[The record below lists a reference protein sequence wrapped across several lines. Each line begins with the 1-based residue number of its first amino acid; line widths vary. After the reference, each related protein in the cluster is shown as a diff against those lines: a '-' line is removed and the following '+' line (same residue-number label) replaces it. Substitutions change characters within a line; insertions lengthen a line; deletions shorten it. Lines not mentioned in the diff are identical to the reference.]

1 MFYILHTFLNNTQ
14 LQNRRIKGRV
24 GTKASKQLR
33 VRYTSTHDLTT
44 TIIISFAAG
53 SSTEDFAFACFR
65 WRVLMDEH
73 AGPCPAFYRW
83 IYSLSMLAAR
93 WHSSCLHGLRSRL
106 SSYLKAFRTW
116 LYYGLTDSNYYC
128 RYVESQRWNFQSDV
142 YDAACP

>member
-1 MFYILHTFLNNTQ
+1 MHQSFETT
-14 LQNRRIKGRV
+14 
-24 GTKASKQLR
+24 LR
-33 VRYTSTHDLTT
+33 VYDTHVYIGLTT

-83 IYSLSMLAAR
+83 IYSLSMVAAR

>member
-1 MFYILHTFLNNTQ
+1 MLYTCARRHDIRWHTNLQLIFFLFNFTNSTKMFYILHTFLNNTQ
-14 LQNRRIKGRV
+14 LQNRRIKGKV
-24 GTKASKQLR
+24 GTKASKLLY
-33 VRYTSTHDLTT
+33 VYDTHVYIGLTT

-53 SSTEDFAFACFR
+53 SSTEDFAFACFH

-106 SSYLKAFRTW
+106 SSYL
-116 LYYGLTDSNYYC
+116 
-128 RYVESQRWNFQSDV
+128 
-142 YDAACP
+142 

>member
-53 SSTEDFAFACFR
+53 SSTEDFGFACFR
-65 WRVLMDEH
+65 
-73 AGPCPAFYRW
+73 
-83 IYSLSMLAAR
+83 
-93 WHSSCLHGLRSRL
+93 
-106 SSYLKAFRTW
+106 
-116 LYYGLTDSNYYC
+116 
-128 RYVESQRWNFQSDV
+128 
-142 YDAACP
+142 